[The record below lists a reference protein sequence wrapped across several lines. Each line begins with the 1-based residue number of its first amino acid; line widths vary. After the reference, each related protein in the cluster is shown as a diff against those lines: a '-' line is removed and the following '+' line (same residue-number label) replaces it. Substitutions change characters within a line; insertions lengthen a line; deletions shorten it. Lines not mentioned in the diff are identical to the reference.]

1 MNGFGFEMGGFPG
14 RELENWPRGADGEP
28 VPPVKLAHRQSNDM
42 DDVMLVNML
51 SAYGIPAIRVY
62 PGDGVFGKIVLGM
75 SGTGTDI
82 LVPENMYED
91 AKVLMEAESDDEL
104 QS

>member
-1 MNGFGFEMGGFPG
+1 MDGFGFGLSGFPG
-14 RELENWPRGADGEP
+14 RELENWPRGADGEY
-28 VPPVKLAHRQSNDM
+28 VRPVKLAHRRSNDM
-42 DDVMLVNML
+42 DDIMLVNML

-75 SGTGTDI
+75 SGTGADI

-91 AKVLMEAESDDEL
+91 AKALMEAESDDEL